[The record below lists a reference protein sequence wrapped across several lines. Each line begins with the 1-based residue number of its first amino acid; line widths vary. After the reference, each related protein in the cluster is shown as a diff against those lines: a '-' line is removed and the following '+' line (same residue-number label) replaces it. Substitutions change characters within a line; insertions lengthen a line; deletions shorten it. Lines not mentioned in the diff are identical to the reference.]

1 MTSKQVREVA
11 EQQVRNAKPNK
22 VRQTEKASESDIM
35 SAGGKNVKL
44 TFPVETKPDEA
55 FFWSGRTGSV
65 GGEKIAREIAQENK
79 GTTLEAIIEK
89 RNIEMPKWD
98 TTNPDVVKAWKGISA
113 DYAKGSSGTVRA
125 VIGKDLRPG
134 NVWEASELPA
144 LKNNPN
150 VERIITID
158 PVTKIETEI
167 FVKGVK

>member
-1 MTSKQVREVA
+1 
-11 EQQVRNAKPNK
+11 
-22 VRQTEKASESDIM
+22 
-35 SAGGKNVKL
+35 
-44 TFPVETKPDEA
+44 
-55 FFWSGRTGSV
+55 
-65 GGEKIAREIAQENK
+65 
-79 GTTLEAIIEK
+79 
-89 RNIEMPKWD
+89 MPKWD
-98 TTNPDVVKAWKGISA
+98 TNNSDVVKAWKDISA